1 MGCSLAF
8 YPARQGRRVIVVD
21 RGQIGQGATAA
32 CAGGIRA
39 QFSTEVNI
47 RIGMEAKRVL
57 ANFVEETGQSADF
70 RQVGY
75 LFLLTTHEERQRF
88 ADNVRLQRRLGLEDV
103 FELAPAEARAMVPGL
118 RTDDLSGATFCPS
131 DGLAGPNEVTYGY
144 ANAARRLGAVILED
158 TPLSGFLESGG
169 SVSGIRTPGGEILAT
184 DTVICAG
191 PWSAAVGAMLG
202 MVLPIDPSRRQVF

>member
-8 YPARQGRRVIVVD
+8 YLSRAGRHVTVID
-21 RGQIGQGATAA
+21 RGRIGQGATAA

-39 QFSTEVNI
+39 QFSSEVNI

-57 ANFVEETGQSADF
+57 ARFVEETGQTADF
-70 RQVGY
+70 RPVGY
-75 LFLLTTHEERQRF
+75 LFLLTTDDERQRF
-88 ADNVRLQRRLGLEDV
+88 VDNVRLQRGLGMEDV
-103 FELAPAEARAMVPGL
+103 VELTAADARAMVPGL

-158 TPLSGFLESGG
+158 APLTGFLSD
-169 SVSGIRTPGGEILAT
+169 R
-184 DTVICAG
+184 DTVRGIVTNTG
-191 PWSAAVGAMLG
+191 
-202 MVLPIDPSRRQVF
+202 

>member
-1 MGCSLAF
+1 MGCSLA
-8 YPARQGRRVIVVD
+8 YHLARGGRKVVVID
-21 RGQIGQGATAA
+21 RGKIGQGATAA

-47 RIGMEAKRVL
+47 RIGMEATRVL
-57 ANFVEETGQSADF
+57 ANFVGETGQSADF

-75 LFLLTTHEERQRF
+75 LFLLTTDEERQRF
-88 ADNVRLQRRLGLEDV
+88 ADNVRLQRRLGMEDV
-103 FELAPAEARAMVPGL
+103 VELTPANARAMVPGL

-158 TPLSGFLESGG
+158 TRLDGFLTVGG
-169 SVSGIRTPGGEILAT
+169 TVRGIRTGTDEIAAT
-184 DTVICAG
+184 ETGVCAG
-191 PWSAAVGAMLG
+191 PWST
-202 MVLPIDPSRRQVF
+202 